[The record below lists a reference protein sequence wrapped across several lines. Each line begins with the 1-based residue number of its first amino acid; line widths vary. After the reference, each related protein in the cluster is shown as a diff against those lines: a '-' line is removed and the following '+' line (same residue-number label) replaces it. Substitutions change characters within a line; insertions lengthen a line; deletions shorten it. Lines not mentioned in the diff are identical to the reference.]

1 MLSWLA
7 VTTLETTLLIG
18 IVLLSRPLVRRV
30 FGANVAYTL
39 WLIPL
44 IGVLLPARPPRPATP
59 LEVIRL
65 PGAEIS
71 QALNSAAETVGTPSG
86 LPLEWLWLVGV
97 GVFLTV
103 QLVRVA
109 RFHETVRSTAAPF
122 TAPAHIRE
130 ILDRYGVSPSRVFTT
145 PLAGAPFVTGLR
157 NARVFLPTDFLER
170 FSAEEQR
177 WIVIHELTHI
187 RRGDLRLRFVAET
200 FRALFWF
207 NPLVHVAVHAL
218 RQDQEYV
225 CDQAVVSR
233 CTRQERYQYG
243 KALMLGASSQRVPS
257 FLTFFRNSKERYVM
271 LGKHRKSALNTL
283 VGTAVCVLI
292 GVYSLTSAPISV
304 AQNAAASEYDLTRYT
319 QLQAEIHMAR
329 LEPDSEG
336 TLRVLAPDQTG
347 KSQEWTVVLP
357 TGKELREAGIKLTFF
372 APGHGYVIT
381 GHAASD
387 PADHRLFAMTVT
399 RPDGAV
405 WTR

>member
-1 MLSWLA
+1 MLSWLT

-18 IVLLSRPLVRRV
+18 IVLLSRPLVRRM

-65 PGAEIS
+65 PGGEVS
-71 QALNSAAETVGTPSG
+71 EALNSAAETLATPTG
-86 LPLEWLWLVGV
+86 LPLEWVWLAGV
-97 GVFLTV
+97 GVFLAV

-109 RFHETVRSTAAPF
+109 RFHEKVRSTAAPF
-122 TAPAHIRE
+122 AAPSHILA
-130 ILDRYGVSPSRVFTT
+130 ILDRYGLSSSRVFST

-157 NARVFLPTDFLER
+157 NASVFLPTDFLER

-187 RRGDLRLRFVAET
+187 RRGDLWLRFAAEA

-233 CTRQERYQYG
+233 CTRQQRYQYG

-271 LGKHRKSALNTL
+271 LSKHRESPLNTL

-304 AQNAAASEYDLTRYT
+304 AQNATASEYDLSRYT
-319 QLQAEIHMAR
+319 QLQAEVHMAR

-357 TGKELREAGIKLTFF
+357 TGKELRDAGIKLVFF
-372 APGHGYVIT
+372 APGPGYVIT

-387 PADHRLFAMTVT
+387 PADHRLLAMTVT